1 MKDPN
6 LFEDLVAVSPGME
19 IWWDSSPVI
28 FGNWCEKMLAKADDA
43 DKPVLK
49 GQFARMYN
57 TDDPMGQLFR
67 GVTTNPPLSLA
78 AFKDDP
84 PRWEKVAAEGPRREP
99 GPGHRGPLLGPLQ
112 GGRQAG
118 LRHVPAAVRGVG
130 LQGGLPLRPGRPAQR
145 VRRRGHAGAGARD
158 PRREPQRDGQ
168 GAGHRRGLRDHRGAH
183 LARHRHQQHPHL
195 RALAAAGL
203 RQVGHARPREG
214 QGQRRRPQQVALGHH
229 PHGSPLRRPRRPA

>member
-43 DKPVLK
+43 DKASLK

-57 TDDPMGQLFR
+57 TGRPDEPALPRRHHQ
-67 GVTTNPPLSLA
+67 PAALA
-78 AFKDDP
+78 RRVQGRPAALGEG
-84 PRWEKVAAEGPRREP
+84 RAEGPRRQP
-99 GPGHRGPLLGPLQ
+99 GPRHRGPLLGPLQ

-118 LRHVPAAVRGVG
+118 LRHVPPAVRGVG

-145 VRRRGHAGAGARD
+145 VRRRGHADAGARD

-168 GAGHRRGLRDHRGAH
+168 GARHRRGLRDHRGAH
-183 LARHRHQQHPHL
+183 LARHRHQQHAHL
-195 RALAAAGL
+195 RALAAARL
-203 RQVGHARPREG
+203 RQVGHARPGEG